1 MKKTLSLFICL
12 TLLFALCLP
21 ALAAGDAAR
30 PYPDSAFFTYQDYTL
45 HYRVQEA
52 ENPKGQIMLLHGFA
66 ATTACWENLT
76 AILTANGYRCVLV
89 DLPDFGY
96 SSRETK
102 ETKRLPRE
110 EVIHALMAALSD
122 EPWYV
127 AGHSMGGFVAL
138 ALAQTYPESV
148 KNLLLYS
155 TCGDNGWFHL
165 LDPLTNNDTV
175 AAVVGRIIEA
185 IGSSRLFVR
194 LFLRVATCDFG
205 YNPSPD
211 VETYRTPF
219 TVAGTGAGIVYYL
232 SRLTNT
238 DYAAVEGLRPILFMN
253 GDRDVVCPPLER
265 INLRRH
271 LPEGSVDYT
280 VKGGGHMLICSHA
293 DLAARVTLAFLEN
306 NP

>member
-1 MKKTLSLFICL
+1 MKKTIAFL
-12 TLLFALCLP
+12 LCLVLVF
-21 ALAAGDAAR
+21 ALAASAYAADDAAL
-30 PYPDSAFFTYQDYTL
+30 PYPDSAFFTYRDYTL
-45 HYRVQEA
+45 HYRIQEA
-52 ENPKGQIMLLHGFA
+52 ENPKGQIILIHGFA
-66 ATTACWENLT
+66 ATTACWENLST
-76 AILTANGYRCVLV
+76 ILTANGYRCVLV

-102 ETKRLPRE
+102 ETERLPHE
-110 EVIHALMAALSD
+110 EVVHALMTALSD

-127 AGHSMGGFVAL
+127 GGHSMGGFVAL

-165 LDPLTNNDTV
+165 LDRLTNNDTV

-205 YNPSPD
+205 YDPSPD

-265 INLRRH
+265 INLH
-271 LPEGSVDYT
+271 VYLPEGSVEYT
-280 VKGGGHMLICSHA
+280 VKGGGHMLIVNRA
-293 DLAARVTLAFLEN
+293 AEAARVTLDFLEN